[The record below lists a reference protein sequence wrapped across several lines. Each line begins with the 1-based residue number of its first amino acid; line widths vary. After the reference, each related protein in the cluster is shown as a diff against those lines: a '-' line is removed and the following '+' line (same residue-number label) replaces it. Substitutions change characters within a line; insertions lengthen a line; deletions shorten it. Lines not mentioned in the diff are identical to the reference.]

1 MIHDST
7 MHNLVIRGEQ
17 LLFRSRLRKSSGQ
30 DAERAVRH
38 LLQHLRHYIPYLT
51 IVLDSVESRK
61 YSEHLQA
68 ASESLIHILKK
79 GYLNCIPNYADR
91 DRNKGTAETDNL
103 TLCLHHGIDSVITGE
118 NYNLN

>member
-1 MIHDST
+1 
-7 MHNLVIRGEQ
+7 
-17 LLFRSRLRKSSGQ
+17 
-30 DAERAVRH
+30 
-38 LLQHLRHYIPYLT
+38 LRHYIPYLT
-51 IVLDSVESRK
+51 IVLDSFESRK